1 MNQKL
6 PDEVIMAMKNTS
18 VYIPEEDLKAF
29 KKLAKKHNRNVSNMI
44 VVLVREAIEKEKKAK

>member
-6 PDEVIMAMKNTS
+6 PNEVTMAMKNTS
-18 VYIPEEDLKAF
+18 VYIPEEDLEAF

>member
-1 MNQKL
+1 
-6 PDEVIMAMKNTS
+6 MAMKNTS
-18 VYIPEEDLKAF
+18 VYIPEEDLEAF